1 MGRSKTHGW
10 GGFSR
15 NGLNKHAFVAE
26 YRGELVSQE
35 EADRRGKIYDKLNC
49 SFLFNLNR
57 ERVVDATRRAN
68 KAKYINHAANPNC
81 QAKVVNVSGDHRI
94 AIHAKRDI
102 KPYEV
107 QNCILAIV
115 LQ

>member
-1 MGRSKTHGW
+1 MGRSNTHGW
-10 GGFSR
+10 GGFSKS
-15 NGLNKHAFVAE
+15 GANKNDFIAE
-26 YRGELVSQE
+26 YRGELVSQD

-57 ERVVDATRRAN
+57 ERVVDATRKAN

-102 KPYEV
+102 KPGEV
-107 QNCILAIV
+107 
-115 LQ
+115 